1 TATTTSPG
9 EYVGCIEPVSTVK
22 DWPPITRGTT
32 PTATAT
38 ARIARSSTVM
48 PPASAER
55 QNPRSRVCDGAAAT
69 LVMVASLWCGSDV
82 AEVMWLAAG
91 RGRVAPPGELASC
104 SRERRCG
111 PAPMRAG
118 SRPTSLAP
126 LSEPDYW
133 CFRRMSRLPMR
144 RPWCYRTEA
153 DRRG

>member
-9 EYVGCIEPVSTVK
+9 EYVGCIEPVNTVK

-55 QNPRSRVCDGAAAT
+55 QNPRSRVRGGPDAT
-69 LVMVASLWCGSDV
+69 LVMVASLWCGSDL
-82 AEVMWLAAG
+82 AGVMWLAAG

-104 SRERRCG
+104 SRVRLRH
-111 PAPMRAG
+111 APDPG
-118 SRPTSLAP
+118 KPTSLPETPTLVHDLGSAGRGT
-126 LSEPDYW
+126 LRSESP
-133 CFRRMSRLPMR
+133 
-144 RPWCYRTEA
+144 
-153 DRRG
+153 